1 MTHALHGLHVS
12 SIRDQMALPV
22 APPGNLMWTEIAGTD
37 GGDYSRHELLGY
49 TNIVRL
55 NWSYGHGTIP
65 DPAQYGE
72 FATNCG
78 AFVARS
84 QGCHTWVIG
93 NEPNHSQERP
103 PSGIITPE
111 DYAECFIKCYDAIK
125 AVRPD
130 DLVLPAPI
138 APYNWES
145 GDCLEYLDDMA
156 QELAANSVVDG
167 WVLHAYTR
175 AHDPALITSELRVDN
190 EHWHF
195 RTYRDQAAVVAKHA
209 LDVPLFLTE
218 ANPTKGWQNVNNGW
232 IREALCEIDTWNQGH
247 PHQVIRA
254 VCPFRWHDPSRP
266 EWSIGDKAG
275 VVEDYTQAA
284 ELGYSWDS
292 WDSEPGEPEP
302 PDEEEPVSGFVNG
315 NMALPFIEE
324 PGHNNILV
332 AKGWRAWWASER
344 WHEQDQNPARPLKVG
359 EYKPIFAANYP
370 YRVLEGET
378 CQCWFVQF
386 GVMHGGIYQQVNVGA
401 GKRVTFSVPFQ
412 AWCTEGQDPHVSDG
426 EIYLRAG
433 IDTRGG
439 IDWQADSIDWG
450 NWVRGEAEYAS
461 TSISTISQT
470 GTITLFIHTW
480 NKWALPGH
488 NDIYVDA
495 VTLAVE
501 GEDDDVPPTPSIEGV
516 LRVEITG
523 PGGGPIQVQQVSG
536 QGLIARLFGR

>member
-1 MTHALHGLHVS
+1 
-12 SIRDQMALPV
+12 MALPV
-22 APPGNLMWTEIAGTD
+22 APPGHLVWTEIAGTD
-37 GGDYSRHELLGY
+37 GGDYSRYEMLGY

-65 DPAQYGE
+65 DPAQYDE
-72 FATNCG
+72 FAANCA
-78 AFVARS
+78 AFVAHS
-84 QGCHTWVIG
+84 QGCHTWIIG

-103 PSGIITPE
+103 PSGVITPE
-111 DYAECFIKCYDAIK
+111 QYEACFVWCYGAIK

-145 GDCLEYLDDMA
+145 GDCLSYLGNLA
-156 QELAANSVVDG
+156 ELLVADGVLDG

-218 ANPTKGWQNVNNGW
+218 ANPTNGWTNVNNGW

-292 WDSEPGEPEP
+292 WDN
-302 PDEEEPVSGFVNG
+302 DEEEPV
-315 NMALPFIEE
+315 
-324 PGHNNILV
+324 
-332 AKGWRAWWASER
+332 
-344 WHEQDQNPARPLKVG
+344 
-359 EYKPIFAANYP
+359 
-370 YRVLEGET
+370 
-378 CQCWFVQF
+378 
-386 GVMHGGIYQQVNVGA
+386 
-401 GKRVTFSVPFQ
+401 
-412 AWCTEGQDPHVSDG
+412 TEGQWREQYVNRCEGGFYDQGGKSEFTIPVGMQLYYLHDPVDPEKNNEPEMDAKDKALGHREVFEGRYSANGFYQFCSGTYWLVTDPIFVQNGRPVRGELMYMHVFDNSNG
-426 EIYLRAG
+426 GGRAG
-433 IDTRGG
+433 ITDGDGPFGGDFARPPEQREAIESAVNWGGWRGTYGGDGLPERQWVKLTAPEVMPTKGHVRLCVQFNSDNAGFGAGHFDVFRVEQFTDT
-439 IDWQADSIDWG
+439 
-450 NWVRGEAEYAS
+450 AEPEPEPE
-461 TSISTISQT
+461 
-470 GTITLFIHTW
+470 
-480 NKWALPGH
+480 PGP
-488 NDIYVDA
+488 
-495 VTLAVE
+495 
-501 GEDDDVPPTPSIEGV
+501 GPQPPVEGV
-516 LRVEITG
+516 LRVEIAG

-536 QGLIARLFGR
+536 GQGLIARIRAMFR